1 MWWTVGVGAA
11 AAAILPPAGLFV
23 WHRTRRAEVYRRLA
37 SERGAIVARHPA
49 AFDFAAAAASLARE
63 FARERVI
70 RVDRALT
77 PEFLAQALAECEANR
92 QRIERSY
99 IPTHKKG
106 GTVGYESIHRSLPLC
121 LSIYHS
127 PALALY
133 LSELIGSPVRP
144 TADHDQSSCSALFYT
159 EAGDHI
165 QWHYDHN
172 FYRGRHFTVL
182 IPLINR
188 NAAGDGLSQSLF
200 ERQRPEPQG
209 GDLSYSTAANSLIV
223 FEGNQVRHR
232 ATPLGEGELRI
243 MLSMTFATD
252 SRIRLTHEVAR
263 RVKETAFFGLRALWD

>member
-1 MWWTVGVGAA
+1 VD
-11 AAAILPPAGLFV
+11 
-23 WHRTRRAEVYRRLA
+23 VYRRLA
-37 SERGAIVARHPA
+37 SERGEIVARHPVT
-49 AFDFAAAAASLARE
+49 FDFDVPAADLREE

-70 RVDRALT
+70 RIGRALA
-77 PEFLAQALAECEANR
+77 PESLARTLAECEANR
-92 QRIERSY
+92 GLIERSY

-106 GTVGYESIHRSLPLC
+106 GTVSYESIHRSLPLC

-127 PALALY
+127 PALWQY
-133 LSELIGSPVRP
+133 LSDLIGTPVRP

-159 EAGDHI
+159 ESGDHI
-165 QWHYDHN
+165 HWHYDHN

-182 IPLINR
+182 IPLTNR
-188 NAAGDGLSQSLF
+188 NSSGDDVSHSLF
-200 ERQRPEPQG
+200 ERQRRGAEA
-209 GDLSYSTAANSLIV
+209 DDVAYSTAANSLIV
-223 FEGNQVRHR
+223 FEGNRVRHR